1 MRRMRGKGAAMDTR
15 ARPTGEELRRYIT
28 ENIDR
33 AIAEDWIK
41 VYYQPVARTIT
52 GEICGMEALARWMD
66 PEYGMFPPAAF
77 IGVLEE
83 ACLIHK
89 LDSCIIHKTCA
100 DYARSM
106 AEDERTVT
114 VSFNLSRLDFKLMDV
129 HSVIE
134 KEIRAN
140 KVPRDAFRVEITE
153 SMMDSDDEHL
163 HEAIDRFWERG
174 FRVWMD
180 DFGSGYSSL
189 NVLKDYHFDTLK
201 IDMVFLRNYDARSRE
216 IVKSVV
222 DMSKR
227 LGVHTLAEGVESKEQ
242 FEFLKSIGCEKAQG
256 YYIGKPMPYDECRA
270 YLKEKGFVM
279 EPASKRKYYH
289 DIGKVNVLSATP
301 LRTVDNT
308 SSDPGES
315 DSQMP
320 IAFVEYAGERLHYL
334 FANKSYMSTLKK
346 LGVESLE
353 EIEES
358 FEDKESALHIKFL
371 AMIEQARETNEVVTT
386 DFVRGSNYCYAQVRA
401 IAGYPG
407 GNAYLCI
414 LQNLSD
420 DTIVAKSSLLS
431 KHMQSL
437 CSVYEMITLVDL
449 NTLQSETIYAS
460 TQSRHVYNR
469 RPAPEELRDYARHEI
484 YPEDSEKFVAFTDLT
499 TVEKRIADSPTRHIS
514 APFRTRTTGGT
525 YVWSLYS
532 FLFDGDPAERRVLSC
547 FRRLAPETV
556 ARLHGERDIAG
567 AIGKDVQGG
576 AADRGDDIPAEVL
589 WKNFNHNS
597 DTAFFWKDKQ
607 RRFLG
612 ANKKFLDY
620 FDMPSDEVLLG
631 KTDEDMGWHI
641 DPEPYRTD
649 EERVIREGEQ
659 TYLVPGS
666 CICKGEIKD
675 ILASKYPLYMNGE
688 IVGLMGYFLD
698 VTDWKTRA
706 IGVEQITASDPVT
719 GTLNFLGLVE
729 ALLRYQDG
737 FVMENRDFAMI
748 LFDVIGFHRFRAD
761 YGHEWSEKLLK
772 EIAFRMQK
780 VMDTEGVAGRLSGDN
795 FMVIG
800 QFDNEEAV
808 EDTIRRISSA
818 VEEIKA
824 IDNMPVTIYLSTGYE
839 MYSVTKDVQE
849 LYINAKRRLNERSDS

>member
-1 MRRMRGKGAAMDTR
+1 MDTNT
-15 ARPTGEELRRYIT
+15 RPTGDELKKYIVG
-28 ENIDR
+28 NIDR
-33 AIAEDWIK
+33 AIEDDWIK

-52 GEICGMEALARWMD
+52 GEICGMEALARWID
-66 PEYGMFPPAAF
+66 PMYGMFPPNDF

-83 ACLIHK
+83 ARLIHK
-89 LDSCIIHKTCA
+89 LDSCIIKKTCE

-106 AEDERTVT
+106 KEDDRTVT

-153 SMMDSDDEHL
+153 SMMDSDDERL
-163 HEAIDRFWERG
+163 HEVIDRFWERG

-227 LGVHTLAEGVESKEQ
+227 LGVHTLAEGVETKEQ
-242 FEFLKSIGCEKAQG
+242 FEFLRSIGCEKAQG

-270 YLKEKGFVM
+270 YLKEKGFMM
-279 EPASKRKYYH
+279 ESPSKRQYYH

-301 LRTVDNT
+301 LRSVDNA
-308 SSDPGES
+308 SSDPDES
-315 DSQMP
+315 NSQIP
-320 IAFVEYAGERLHYL
+320 IAFVEYAGEKLRYL
-334 FANKSYMSTLKK
+334 FANKSYINTLQK
-346 LGVESLE
+346 LGVNSLE
-353 EIEES
+353 EVEQAFAES
-358 FEDKESALHIKFL
+358 NSVLHTRFL
-371 AMIEQARETNEVVTT
+371 AMIEQARETEEVVTT

-407 GNAYLCI
+407 GNAFLCI

-449 NTLQSETIYAS
+449 NTLHSETIYAS

-469 RPAPEELRDYARHEI
+469 RPAPEELRDYAQHEI
-484 YPEDSEKFVAFTDLT
+484 YPEDREKFIAFTDMS

-532 FLFDGDPAERRVLSC
+532 FLFDGDPAERKVLSC

-556 ARLHGERDIAG
+556 ARLHGERDTADIKAVDASGTYRADEAAAG
-567 AIGKDVQGG
+567 
-576 AADRGDDIPAEVL
+576 RGTEIPAEVL
-589 WKNFNHNS
+589 WKNFCYNS

-620 FDMPSDEVLLG
+620 FNMSDDKQLLG
-631 KTDEDMGWHI
+631 RTDEDMGWHI
-641 DPEPYRTD
+641 DPEPYRAD
-649 EERVIREGEQ
+649 EERVLKEGEQ

-675 ILASKYPLYMNGE
+675 IMASKYPLYMNGE

-698 VTDWKTRA
+698 VTDWKSRT
-706 IGVEQITASDPVT
+706 IDVEQITVSDPIT

-729 ALLRYQDG
+729 SLLKYQDG
-737 FVMENRDFAMI
+737 FVMEHKDFAMI
-748 LFDVIGFHRFRAD
+748 LFDVSHFHLFRED
-761 YGHEWSEKLLK
+761 YGHAWSESLLK
-772 EIAFRMQK
+772 EVAFRIQK
-780 VMDTEGVAGRLSGDN
+780 VVDIEGVAGRLSGDN

-800 QFDNEEAV
+800 QFESEETV
-808 EDTIRRISSA
+808 KDMIHEISNA

-824 IDNMPVTIYLSTGYE
+824 IESIPVTIYLYASYE
-839 MYSVTKDVQE
+839 MYSATNDIQE
-849 LYINAKRRLNERSDS
+849 MYINAKRKLKEQSDS

>member
-1 MRRMRGKGAAMDTR
+1 MRRMRGKGAAMDTK
-15 ARPTGEELRRYIT
+15 ARPTGEELKRYIT

-66 PEYGMFPPAAF
+66 PEYGMFPPDAF

-83 ACLIHK
+83 ARLIHK

-129 HSVIE
+129 HSMIE

-153 SMMDSDDEHL
+153 SMMDSDDERL
-163 HEAIDRFWERG
+163 HEVIDRFWERG

-358 FEDKESALHIKFL
+358 FEDKESVLHIKFL

-414 LQNLSD
+414 LHNLSD

-437 CSVYEMITLVDL
+437 CSL
-449 NTLQSETIYAS
+449 
-460 TQSRHVYNR
+460 
-469 RPAPEELRDYARHEI
+469 P
-484 YPEDSEKFVAFTDLT
+484 
-499 TVEKRIADSPTRHIS
+499 
-514 APFRTRTTGGT
+514 
-525 YVWSLYS
+525 
-532 FLFDGDPAERRVLSC
+532 
-547 FRRLAPETV
+547 
-556 ARLHGERDIAG
+556 
-567 AIGKDVQGG
+567 
-576 AADRGDDIPAEVL
+576 
-589 WKNFNHNS
+589 
-597 DTAFFWKDKQ
+597 
-607 RRFLG
+607 
-612 ANKKFLDY
+612 
-620 FDMPSDEVLLG
+620 PS
-631 KTDEDMGWHI
+631 
-641 DPEPYRTD
+641 
-649 EERVIREGEQ
+649 
-659 TYLVPGS
+659 
-666 CICKGEIKD
+666 
-675 ILASKYPLYMNGE
+675 
-688 IVGLMGYFLD
+688 
-698 VTDWKTRA
+698 
-706 IGVEQITASDPVT
+706 
-719 GTLNFLGLVE
+719 
-729 ALLRYQDG
+729 
-737 FVMENRDFAMI
+737 
-748 LFDVIGFHRFRAD
+748 
-761 YGHEWSEKLLK
+761 
-772 EIAFRMQK
+772 
-780 VMDTEGVAGRLSGDN
+780 
-795 FMVIG
+795 
-800 QFDNEEAV
+800 
-808 EDTIRRISSA
+808 
-818 VEEIKA
+818 
-824 IDNMPVTIYLSTGYE
+824 
-839 MYSVTKDVQE
+839 
-849 LYINAKRRLNERSDS
+849 